1 MTELKSKFRG
11 AILGEAI
18 GDAIGKCVEDVTKEE
33 VYKFYRGRV
42 ESFVEPHPL
51 SPAYGCS
58 SQEVSDETRVTI
70 LLVESI
76 VEMKSIDTENY
87 YNKLLLWRRDE
98 KSHRYPDPSL
108 LLAIDRG

>member
-1 MTELKSKFRG
+1 M
-11 AILGEAI
+11 LGEAI
-18 GDAIGKCVEDVTKEE
+18 GDAIGKCVEEINKEE
-33 VYKFYRGRV
+33 VYEFYKGRV

-58 SQEVSDETRVTI
+58 SQEVSDETRITI

-76 VEMKSIDTENY
+76 VERKSIDTEDY
-87 YNKLLLWRRDE
+87 YKRLFVWRRNK

-108 LLAIDRG
+108 LLAVDKREAVLETNH